1 MWTLYGLVATHDIL
15 LWLPNGLGIILAVTQ
30 LIVKGI
36 FSPLD
41 LRCTSL
47 FGSLFGSSHTTGTST
62 SLKRPLT
69 PSGARRGA
77 ALIHIHD
84 DDLNGTGVGG
94 SGGDIR
100 GGDVYGIHMLVQHSN
115 SSSSHKLVEQG
126 GGGQA
131 SPTDYTP
138 CP

>member
-36 FSPLD
+36 FSPFD

-47 FGSLFGSSHTTGTST
+47 FGSFFGSSHTTGTSST
-62 SLKRPLT
+62 LLKRPLT

-77 ALIHIHD
+77 TLIHIHD
-84 DDLNGTGVGG
+84 DDLNGTGVGSSD
-94 SGGDIR
+94 SG
-100 GGDVYGIHMLVQHSN
+100 GGDVYGIHMLVQHGN
-115 SSSSHKLVEQG
+115 CSSSHKLVEQE